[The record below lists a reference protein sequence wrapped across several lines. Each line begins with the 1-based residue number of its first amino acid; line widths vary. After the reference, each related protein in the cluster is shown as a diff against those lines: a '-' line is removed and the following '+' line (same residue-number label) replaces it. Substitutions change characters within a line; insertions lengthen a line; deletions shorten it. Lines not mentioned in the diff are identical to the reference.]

1 MIKEKENENNNI
13 TCVDCKYWSEII
25 RKGHLKY
32 RCINESSVFYMHD
45 TDAAHYCAESEKM
58 P

>member
-1 MIKEKENENNNI
+1 MIKENENNNI
-13 TCVDCKYWSEII
+13 TCVDCQYWSEII

-32 RCINESSVFYMHD
+32 RCVNENSVFYMHD
-45 TDAAHYCAESEKM
+45 TDATQYCSESEKM